1 MELARLL
8 YWWEALSSQTIDP
21 CTDCGSRLCKCPAS
35 AFCDCVC
42 SSLCSCSREE
52 TGARERL
59 WGAFLEASDCVYA
72 ISEFSDAR
80 WATYRVADR
89 DSAGAKGESK
99 RRLVSPGQAME
110 EAAATAA
117 EAARAAAKW
126 QRAASAL
133 AREVRRVVRQRGP
146 TMSIIESLV
155 VLERLIPRGNQSV
168 TSRANGRRASFV
180 ERRLRLVA
188 APRERPGCSP
198 ASPPPEGT
206 SWPSSRCIGPDGSP
220 VGGAQ
225 QLRLPWFACYIRV

>member
-1 MELARLL
+1 MFAILENGSVETMLRYRLRFSTGRAFAIPTGQSKTRMTVMTLRSCARTFI
-8 YWWEALSSQTIDP
+8 S
-21 CTDCGSRLCKCPAS
+21 
-35 AFCDCVC
+35 
-42 SSLCSCSREE
+42 
-52 TGARERL
+52 GA
-59 WGAFLEASDCVYA
+59 
-72 ISEFSDAR
+72 
-80 WATYRVADR
+80 
-89 DSAGAKGESK
+89 
-99 RRLVSPGQAME
+99 
-110 EAAATAA
+110 
-117 EAARAAAKW
+117 
-126 QRAASAL
+126 
-133 AREVRRVVRQRGP
+133 

-188 APRERPGCSP
+188 APRERSGCSP